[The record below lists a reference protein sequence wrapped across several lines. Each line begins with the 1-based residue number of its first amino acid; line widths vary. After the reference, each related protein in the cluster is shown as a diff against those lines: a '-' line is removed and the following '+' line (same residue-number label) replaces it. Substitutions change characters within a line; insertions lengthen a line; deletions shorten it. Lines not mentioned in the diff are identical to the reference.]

1 MENESVIQFLF
12 PLSNSFFA
20 VSCAFAETFFSGAF
34 PDFFFGRRFLRRFFP
49 PDAPDFSGFFSSP
62 KELFLVIRSGLFF
75 RLHGNEL
82 NVDHGIHMDLCQIEG
97 AVVSARCSVD
107 VDAAH

>member
-1 MENESVIQFLF
+1 M
-12 PLSNSFFA
+12 A
-20 VSCAFAETFFSGAF
+20 VYNVFCGFIRSPCLPSGAILSLTIS
-34 PDFFFGRRFLRRFFP
+34 PG
-49 PDAPDFSGFFSSP
+49 FSSP